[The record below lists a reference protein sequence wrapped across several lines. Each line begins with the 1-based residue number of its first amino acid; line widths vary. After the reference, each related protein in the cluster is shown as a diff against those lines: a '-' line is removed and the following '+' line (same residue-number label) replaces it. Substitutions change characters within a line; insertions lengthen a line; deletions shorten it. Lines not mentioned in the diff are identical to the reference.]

1 MNEFDDVSTERLT
14 AIANGTIPADPG
26 ARRYARAVL
35 WQRGIGTD
43 PYATS
48 ATPAVSLPRVGD
60 IPDPL
65 DAAATPI
72 TPEPMAGGAPEFDSG
87 IPLKTGVGFGRLPG
101 RTQTIDGVEVPVY
114 ENAAGKQYYR
124 LGDINAAQAAAREAE
139 RVRLQEES
147 NARQEQ
153 QFGYMSDSPTP
164 EQLANRVQSRA
175 GARRQ
180 ASTGAATR
188 QRVERLAD
196 QLGVPYN
203 VAYEAYEK
211 ALGEVSPS
219 DSDMAGAGG
228 GASVGAPVPGLGHG
242 ADALVGPDGLLT
254 PRGIGHVMD
263 AATRDLMANSGGVD
277 RRAKQK
283 AEARDI
289 ITRRAQLRNN
299 PMEYLGRDD
308 LNDWQRMVMA
318 RAMVGSSGQTPADF
332 TADQDKRQ
340 LGWAQLQQQ
349 GIAQQAAAAE
359 GLEKLRL
366 EAERARQEGAIAQ
379 QRADTERQRVSNE
392 AAALERGEQMKQEQR
407 DEQQQLLERQRLAA
421 RYGPGVEDLLDGNF
435 STPAAEATLAKIALD
450 SDDSWTGFYPSDA
463 IRMDATL
470 QSIGVTDPAVRQ
482 RLVQDYG
489 LSPMQAFG
497 PQGRSGPI
505 SGLYNF
511 FYGDIDYPEYGPK

>member
-1 MNEFDDVSTERLT
+1 MNEFDDISIERLA
-14 AIANGTIPADPG
+14 AIAEGIVPADPS

-35 WQRGIGTD
+35 AQRGVGTD
-43 PYATS
+43 PYATAS
-48 ATPAVSLPRVGD
+48 AQAVSLPSVGD

-72 TPEPMAGGAPEFDSG
+72 TPEPIVGASVAGRRAQFDREVQDAERGLAEMRAAPSPDARA
-87 IPLKTGVGFGRLPG
+87 GVGFGRVPG
-101 RTQTIDGVEVPVY
+101 STQTIDGVEVPVY
-114 ENAAGKQYYR
+114 ENAGGRRYYR
-124 LGDINAAQAAAREAE
+124 LGDITGAQAAARESE

-180 ASTGAATR
+180 AATGAATR

-203 VAYEAYEK
+203 VAYDAYEK
-211 ALGEVSPS
+211 ALGEVSTS

-263 AATRDLMANSGGVD
+263 AATRDLMANSKGVD

-308 LNDWQRMVMA
+308 LNDWQRMVAA
-318 RAMVGSSGQTPADF
+318 RALVGSAGFTPIEMQA
-332 TADQDKRQ
+332 QQNKMLQQ
-340 LGWAQLQQQ
+340 LGERFLQ
-349 GIAQQAAAAE
+349 GGGGRPLDPAQAAAIAAQTQRQQSELPIEEQVSLHVKDDAVHPSELQHADEYVGRMYSSDYGPLGTSSDYTLAE
-359 GLEKLRL
+359 QQDTINYLVETYGYTPAKAQRIVDEIVR
-366 EAERARQEGAIAQ
+366 RRQSQSWGRISTRGAPAVSNPTGGAI
-379 QRADTERQRVSNE
+379 
-392 AAALERGEQMKQEQR
+392 
-407 DEQQQLLERQRLAA
+407 
-421 RYGPGVEDLLDGNF
+421 
-435 STPAAEATLAKIALD
+435 
-450 SDDSWTGFYPSDA
+450 
-463 IRMDATL
+463 
-470 QSIGVTDPAVRQ
+470 
-482 RLVQDYG
+482 
-489 LSPMQAFG
+489 
-497 PQGRSGPI
+497 
-505 SGLYNF
+505 
-511 FYGDIDYPEYGPK
+511 

>member
-14 AIANGTIPADPG
+14 AIADGTIPADPG

-101 RTQTIDGVEVPVY
+101 RTQTIEGVEVPVY

-180 ASTGAATR
+180 AATGAATR

-196 QLGVPYN
+196 RLGVPYN
-203 VAYEAYEK
+203 VAYDAYEK
-211 ALGEVSPS
+211 ALSEASPA
-219 DSDMAGAGG
+219 DSDMVGAGG
-228 GASVGAPVPGLGHG
+228 GVSVGVPKPGLGHA
-242 ADALVGPDGLLT
+242 ADAVVGPDGLLT

-289 ITRRAQLRNN
+289 ITRRAQLRTN

-308 LNDWQRMVMA
+308 LDDWQRMVAA
-318 RAMVGSSGQTPADF
+318 RALVGSSGFTPVEMQAK
-332 TADQDKRQ
+332 QNELLQQ
-340 LGWAQLQQQ
+340 LGERFLQ
-349 GIAQQAAAAE
+349 GGGGRPLDPAQAAAIAAQTQRQQSELPIEEQVSLHVKDDAVHSSELQHADEYVGRMYSSDYGPLGTSSDYTLAE
-359 GLEKLRL
+359 QQDTINYLVETYGYTPAKAQRIVDEIVR
-366 EAERARQEGAIAQ
+366 RRQSQSWGRISTRGAPAVSNPTGGAI
-379 QRADTERQRVSNE
+379 
-392 AAALERGEQMKQEQR
+392 
-407 DEQQQLLERQRLAA
+407 
-421 RYGPGVEDLLDGNF
+421 
-435 STPAAEATLAKIALD
+435 
-450 SDDSWTGFYPSDA
+450 
-463 IRMDATL
+463 
-470 QSIGVTDPAVRQ
+470 
-482 RLVQDYG
+482 
-489 LSPMQAFG
+489 
-497 PQGRSGPI
+497 
-505 SGLYNF
+505 
-511 FYGDIDYPEYGPK
+511 